1 MKHTEISNFI
11 ICLQFVSSK
20 IFGLVHLWD
29 EIGSW
34 FLYHLAEIWGWKFG
48 IFATIFSFTIQQP
61 IDQMLELLIRPM
73 IEACIFLYTLGAM
86 VGAQMKCCLK
96 GKIYNFIKK
105 KLKKLGILRN
115 KHTNI
120 SIFF

>member
-73 IEACIFLYTLGAM
+73 IEACVFLYTLGAM

-105 KLKKLGILRN
+105 KFKKLGILRN

>member
-1 MKHTEISNFI
+1 MKHAEISNFI

-96 GKIYNFIKK
+96 GKIYNFIKFFFLKIGYFK
-105 KLKKLGILRN
+105 KQTHQY
-115 KHTNI
+115 KH
-120 SIFF
+120 FF